1 MQLVVWSLFF
11 APNKKK
17 NSTKNGDINFLKYIN
32 IKEFFY
38 CLDINL

>member
-17 NSTKNGDINFLKYIN
+17 KSTKNGDINFYKKN
-32 IKEFFY
+32 I
-38 CLDINL
+38 DIK

>member
-17 NSTKNGDINFLKYIN
+17 NSTKNGDIYFLN
-32 IKEFFY
+32 M
-38 CLDINL
+38 